1 MFKRPIMKITLK
13 KLDPG
18 QINEKK
24 YEAKVVKEG
33 TRYASRRQPG
43 NRSSST
49 LGRETSNVTMVA
61 PQNRRSRPAILQ
73 NIFIQ
78 STFQKKKEIQSTT
91 ELCSLNDCQRKYRQ
105 KLSDC
110 FQTQRAK
117 ILHHKRVVH
126 TSTQF

>member
-1 MFKRPIMKITLK
+1 MKITLK

-49 LGRETSNVTMVA
+49 LGRETSNVTTVLHKTGA
-61 PQNRRSRPAILQ
+61 VDQPSCKISSYKVPSR
-73 NIFIQ
+73 
-78 STFQKKKEIQSTT
+78 KKKA
-91 ELCSLNDCQRKYRQ
+91 N
-105 KLSDC
+105 
-110 FQTQRAK
+110 AK
-117 ILHHKRVVH
+117 CHRVV
-126 TSTQF
+126 